1 MAAGARRLGVFGGT
15 FDPPH
20 HGHLIVGAEAHE
32 ALGLDRLLFVPAAD
46 PPHKAVTGATP
57 EQRVRMLRAALA
69 GDERFAVDELEID
82 RGGASYTVDTLREL
96 RAREGETTELFFLL
110 GVDQYRVFG
119 SWREP
124 HEVAR
129 LARLAVMG
137 RAGEAVEPDPAY
149 PAHIVEV
156 SRIDISSTAIRRRV
170 SEGGSSRYWV
180 PEAVREIIEAEKV
193 YATS

>member
-1 MAAGARRLGVFGGT
+1 MTSGARRLGVFGGT

-20 HGHLIVGAEAHE
+20 HGHLIVAAELYE
-32 ALGLDRLLFVPAAD
+32 QLALDLLLFVPAAA
-46 PPHKAVTGATP
+46 PPHKAVVGATP

-69 GDERFAVDELEID
+69 GDARFAVDELEIA
-82 RGGASYTVDTLREL
+82 RGGASYTVDTLREI
-96 RAREGETTELFFLL
+96 RAREGESAELFFLL

-137 RAGEAVEPDPAY
+137 REGEAVDLDPAF
-149 PAHIVEV
+149 PARTVAV
-156 SRIDISSTAIRRRV
+156 SRIDISSTAIRRRIRNGRSV
-170 SEGGSSRYWV
+170 RYWV
-180 PEAVREIIEAEKV
+180 PEGVREIVEREGI
-193 YATS
+193 YG

>member
-1 MAAGARRLGVFGGT
+1 MVAGARRLGVFGGT

-20 HGHLIVGAEAHE
+20 HGHLIVAAEVHE
-32 ALGLDRLLFVPAAD
+32 RLRLDRLLFVPAGD
-46 PPHKAVTGATP
+46 PPHKAATGATP

-96 RAREGETTELFFLL
+96 RAREGETTELFFPL
-110 GVDQYRVFG
+110 GVDQYRVLG

-129 LARLAVMG
+129 LARLIVMG
-137 RAGEAVEPDPAY
+137 RAGEVVEPDPAF
-149 PAHIVEV
+149 PARRVEV
-156 SRIDISSTAIRRRV
+156 SRIDISSTAIRARIR
-170 SEGGSSRYWV
+170 EGRSVRYWV
-180 PEAVREIIEAEKV
+180 PDAVRQVIEAEAMYV
-193 YATS
+193 